1 MIKRNVSAFI
11 NNSTECCC
19 ACCAYSVI
27 SGILK
32 LFNFHITWHSPALVY
47 VLFECVHKHCLFEC
61 VEPLTSFLALIFMGL
76 LSIDC
81 AALHEREIASHS
93 WSVTLSLSL
102 RLPFSSGPLF
112 SPSYT
117 PHHYFSIAYGDGH
130 SWPDIQA
137 GLCLREPQLGDSE
150 VQ

>member
-112 SPSYT
+112 FPLLHSSPLFLY
-117 PHHYFSIAYGDGH
+117 
-130 SWPDIQA
+130 
-137 GLCLREPQLGDSE
+137 CLWGWPQLARHSGRAMPEGASAGR
-150 VQ
+150 